1 MLAHFQCF
9 FGRTITSLGTR
20 NRDAFWE
27 NEGKIH
33 ERMCERVFFVNFQ
46 AGISQFYYRLTS
58 SQIFSGILSTFKIL
72 KPSNG
77 YLSFLHKMLEKCLWN
92 SFLLHLVVEILQPV
106 HEISSFP
113 EVLYKKRCSEKLLRI
128 LRCSH
133 PESSGGVLWKDV
145 LKNFAKF
152 TEQTS
157 WRLKAGNLKLA
168 ETAAGDD
175 L

>member
-1 MLAHFQCF
+1 MLAHFQSL
-9 FGRTITSLGTR
+9 FGRTATFLGR
-20 NRDAFWE
+20 SNRDAFWE

-92 SFLLHLVVEILQPV
+92 SFLQHLVVEILQLV

-113 EVLYKKRCSEKLLRI
+113 EVLYKKGVLKNFSEFSDK
-128 LRCSH
+128 H
-133 PESSGGVLWKDV
+133 KKQSSRVVLWKDV
-145 LKNFAKF
+145 LKIFL
-152 TEQTS
+152 QIS
-157 WRLKAGNLKLA
+157 Q
-168 ETAAGDD
+168 
-175 L
+175 